1 MKKVLLLI
9 LICCLPI
16 CFYGQKEKKVK
27 RQSIVCE
34 VTYFSKETLPYKKS
48 KWHCISVS
56 HGKGQLYACEGA
68 DVFLIQGTD
77 TLSIRQSDFEGEV
90 FFKKVDPGEYIVIA
104 KHAGFNQAKSKVV
117 VADKLAEAKLTLF
130 PIEK

>member
-1 MKKVLLLI
+1 MKNVLLLI

-27 RQSIVCE
+27 KKNIVCE
-34 VTYFSKETLPYKKS
+34 VTYFSKEILPDTKS
-48 KWHCISVS
+48 KGTCFSAS
-56 HGKGQLYACEGA
+56 HGKGHLYAYEGA
-68 DVFLIQGTD
+68 DLYLVQGTD
-77 TLSIRQSDFEGEV
+77 TLSVLQSDFEGEV